1 MYAYSVSV
9 SLSLSH
15 THMHTYQNS
24 FMFYSLLL
32 HEVHAVPK
40 QKDPDVIL
48 LLFFCCLQYVA
59 QTYGK
64 EADTWFGSDLD
75 PVIFAQFLLVFI

>member
-1 MYAYSVSV
+1 MHVCIF
-9 SLSLSH
+9 SLSLSLSL
-15 THMHTYQNS
+15 THMHTHQNS

-48 LLFFCCLQYVA
+48 FCFFCLQYVA

-75 PVIFAQFLLVFI
+75 PVIFAHFLLVFI